1 MNKNILLAGMV
12 LSLFFLTACWDHK
25 ELNDI
30 GIVSGI
36 AVEKGETDKYRFTV
50 EVINASELSKQ
61 GAQGNTPVIS
71 YSLEG
76 NSISELT
83 TKVMKGLMRSPDY
96 SHTRVVVI
104 DEEIAKEGLLE
115 FLDFFERTGE
125 IRNDFNIFV
134 SKGVKASDVIT
145 VVDPVQKVPGI
156 KMNTQAQNFFKEW
169 GGDPNVRMTDFIR
182 ALTSKGRNPV
192 AQAVTIEGN
201 PAVGKSVENNKEV
214 VPPANFVLDGLAV
227 FKDDKL
233 AGMMSVEDTRNY
245 LWTQNLKRT
254 ILTAS
259 CEQDN
264 RYIDVHIVSSK
275 TEKNVQYKNG
285 RLYINL
291 KIDGEAKLLGTQCS
305 QDLKLIKTMSLYED
319 YMNKEISKL
328 IKGTIEKAQSEYHS
342 DIFGFG
348 EVLRRQD
355 YKSFKKLQDEWDE
368 IFTEA
373 EVNIVSDL
381 HLRRAGIRNRSSITE
396 YERNE
401 RE

>member
-1 MNKNILLAGMV
+1 MNKNILLGGIV

-36 AVEKGETDKYRFTV
+36 AVEKGERDKYRFTV

-76 NSISELT
+76 NSIAELT
-83 TKVMKGLMRSPDY
+83 KKVTKGLMRSPEY

-125 IRNDFNIFV
+125 IRNDFNIFI
-134 SKGVKASDVIT
+134 SRGVKASDVIT
-145 VVDPVQKVPGI
+145 VVDPVQKIPGI

-201 PAVGKSVENNKEV
+201 PAIGKSVENNKEV

-227 FKDDKL
+227 FKADKL
-233 AGMMSVEDTRNY
+233 AGVMSVEDTRNY

-254 ILTAS
+254 ILTVS

-264 RYIDVHIVSSK
+264 RYIDIQIISSK
-275 TEKNVQYKNG
+275 TDKNVQYKNG
-285 RLYINL
+285 RLYIDIE
-291 KIDGEAKLLGTQCS
+291 IDGEAKLLGTQCS
-305 QDLKLIKTMSLYED
+305 QDLKLIKTMNLYED
-319 YMNKEISKL
+319 YINKEISKM
-328 IKGTIEKAQSEYHS
+328 IKGTIEKVQSEYHS

-355 YKSFKKLQDEWDE
+355 YKSFKKLEDEWNE

-373 EVNIVSDL
+373 EIKIVSDL
-381 HLRRAGIRNRSSITE
+381 HLRRSGIRNRSSITE

>member
-1 MNKNILLAGMV
+1 MNKNILLGGIV

-36 AVEKGETDKYRFTV
+36 AVEKGERDKYRFTV

-76 NSISELT
+76 NSIAELT
-83 TKVMKGLMRSPDY
+83 TKVTKGLMRSPEY

-125 IRNDFNIFV
+125 IRNDFNIFI
-134 SKGVKASDVIT
+134 SRGVKASDVIT
-145 VVDPVQKVPGI
+145 VVDPVQKIPGI

-201 PAVGKSVENNKEV
+201 PTVGKSVENNKEV

-227 FKDDKL
+227 FKADKL
-233 AGMMSVEDTRNY
+233 SGVMSVEDTRNY

-254 ILTAS
+254 VLTVS

-264 RYIDVHIVSSK
+264 RYIDIQIISSK
-275 TEKNVQYKNG
+275 TDKNVQYKNG
-285 RLYINL
+285 RLYIDL
-291 KIDGEAKLLGTQCS
+291 EIDGEAKLLGTQCS
-305 QDLKLIKTMSLYED
+305 HDLKLIKTMNLYED
-319 YMNKEISKL
+319 YMNKEISKM
-328 IKGTIEKAQSEYHS
+328 IKGTIEKVQSEYHS

-355 YKSFKKLQDEWDE
+355 YKSFKKLEDEWNE

-381 HLRRAGIRNRSSITE
+381 HLRRSGIRNRSSITE